1 MRRLIPVFLL
11 CGCNEAN
18 SYLPAYSAFP
28 LAGWSDGLEC
38 NTQVQEEVRHLSA
51 LQAYLSL
58 GLALRSD
65 LREWPA
71 STPYFLCVYRHSLPN
86 LALRQVYKLAKGS

>member
-1 MRRLIPVFLL
+1 MSQACFLIQAKSSLPVN
-11 CGCNEAN
+11 C
-18 SYLPAYSAFP
+18 AFP

-38 NTQVQEEVRHLSA
+38 NTQVQEEVRHVSA

-58 GLALRSD
+58 SVAPGSD

-71 STPYFLCVYRHSLPN
+71 SPT
-86 LALRQVYKLAKGS
+86 